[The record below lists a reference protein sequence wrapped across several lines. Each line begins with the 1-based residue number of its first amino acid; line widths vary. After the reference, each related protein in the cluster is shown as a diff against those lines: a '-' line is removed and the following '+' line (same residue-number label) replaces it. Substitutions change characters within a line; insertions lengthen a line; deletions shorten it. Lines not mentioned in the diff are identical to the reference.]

1 MNKLSV
7 IEILHYTTVDG
18 PGFRT
23 VVYAAGC
30 THACHGCHNAHT
42 WDSEKGEMLSVSEI
56 LEVVRA
62 DDFANVTFS
71 GGDPLFQVE
80 GFTELA
86 RRLKAETD
94 KNIWCYTGFTFEQV
108 LRSVRFAQ
116 ILPHIDVLVD
126 GRFEESLKDE
136 NLLFRGS
143 SNQRLVD
150 VQASLAKGRA
160 LLYENELV
168 ESWM

>member
-7 IEILHYTTVDG
+7 IDILHYTTVDG

-30 THACHGCHNAHT
+30 THACPGCHNPHT
-42 WDSEKGEMLSVSEI
+42 WDTRKGKMLPVSEI
-56 LEVVRA
+56 LEVVKA
-62 DDFANVTFS
+62 DDFADVTFS
-71 GGDPLFQVE
+71 GGDPLFQAE
-80 GFTELA
+80 GFSELA
-86 RRLKAETD
+86 RRIKAETG

-108 LRSVRFAQ
+108 LRSARLSQ

-136 NLLFRGS
+136 DLLFRGS
-143 SNQRLVD
+143 SNQRLID
-150 VQASLAKGRA
+150 VPASLSRGRIA
-160 LLYENELV
+160 LHENKLV
-168 ESWM
+168 ENWM

>member
-30 THACHGCHNAHT
+30 THACPGCHNAHT
-42 WDSEKGEMLSVSEI
+42 WDSEKGKMLSVSEI
-56 LEVVRA
+56 LETVRA

-86 RRLKAETD
+86 RHLKAETD

-150 VQASLAKGRA
+150 VQASLAKGRVV
-160 LLYENELV
+160 LYENQLV